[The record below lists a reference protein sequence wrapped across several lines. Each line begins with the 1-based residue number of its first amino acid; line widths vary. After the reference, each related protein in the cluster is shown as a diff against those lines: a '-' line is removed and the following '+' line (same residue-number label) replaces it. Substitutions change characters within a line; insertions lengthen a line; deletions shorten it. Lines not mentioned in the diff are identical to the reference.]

1 MWYAVSV
8 KPLEMGGRG
17 VRILEMIEVTSRK
30 RWPVRIS
37 AEWDGG
43 PEKPPGVKAGAEAPP
58 VHSVWPVLAVRWHL
72 IRPRSSPLPSR
83 RCYHP
88 VIRLRQWD
96 AVINLII
103 FHARSG
109 WSKTKLDEVVPT
121 LPFSQHDK
129 YLTHSASGIW
139 GARGVTH
146 RGTRSPISRFFSAPC
161 PLASAK
167 LVLPIHCAWGTFL
180 LLNHPENS
188 PDGWFQ
194 SDLQIMIEIKKR
206 NFLLRKMIKC
216 LAYTSFAVLS
226 KLLTLM

>member
-43 PEKPPGVKAGAEAPP
+43 PEKPSGVKAGAEASP

-88 VIRLRQWD
+88 VIRLREWD
-96 AVINLII
+96 AVINLIL
-103 FHARSG
+103 FHAHSG
-109 WSKTKLDEVVPT
+109 WSKTKLDKVVPT
-121 LPFSQHDK
+121 LPFSRHDK
-129 YLTHSASGIW
+129 YLTYSASGIW
-139 GARGVTH
+139 GARGVAH

-161 PLASAK
+161 SFGFSQAGAFDSLCSGEISAIQPPWK
-167 LVLPIHCAWGTFL
+167 FSRWVISKWSS
-180 LLNHPENS
+180 N
-188 PDGWFQ
+188 PDW
-194 SDLQIMIEIKKR
+194 
-206 NFLLRKMIKC
+206 N
-216 LAYTSFAVLS
+216 
-226 KLLTLM
+226 